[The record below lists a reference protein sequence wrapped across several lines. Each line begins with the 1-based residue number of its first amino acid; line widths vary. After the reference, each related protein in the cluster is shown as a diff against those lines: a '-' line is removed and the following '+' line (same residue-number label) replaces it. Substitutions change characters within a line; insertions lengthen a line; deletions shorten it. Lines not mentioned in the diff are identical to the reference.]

1 MGNEWR
7 YHRST
12 YNSSQW
18 WDREEEEIKTAGVK
32 KGKFAAEQVSLCYF
46 CSSRVA
52 DHLRPEGLPGWIPD
66 FEGRVC
72 VQFYSQEEVDDK
84 NTVSARG

>member
-1 MGNEWR
+1 MSGGTTGAHTIPVSGGIER
-7 YHRST
+7 KRKY
-12 YNSSQW
+12 
-18 WDREEEEIKTAGVK
+18 KTAGVK